1 MKEKNPLNILIQKP
15 QNYAIC
21 IFFCSIS
28 FFVYQ
33 FNYIFFHTMI
43 EVLSLTLSIMMYL
56 TATTTYKY
64 SKSNFVLF
72 IGISLLFVTI
82 LDAMHLMTYP
92 SLGVFEITNINI
104 SAQFWTAARIVEVIS
119 LAIAPLFLNR
129 PFSKY
134 LAYWIYSIITGCIIA
149 SIMYHPLFPI
159 CYTKEIGFTTIK
171 ILLEYFIIIL
181 ALLTV
186 FILQKQKKSQHQ
198 FLFQLCSMAL
208 LFIIASE
215 IIFLFYNPDNLI
227 SNFFG
232 HLLKLCS
239 FVLLFCGIFY
249 LGVENPY
256 RTISDQL
263 KESATHDLLT
273 GLYNRRGLEEFYP
286 REMARTKRTG
296 LCLGIIMIDLDNF
309 KLVNDRYGHLAGDE
323 VLKNFANILKS
334 CVRETDIVCRIGG
347 DEFLI
352 LANGNKEEIE
362 AIQKHIVDS
371 TYKQMIQKDQRLFD
385 FGVSTGY
392 ATSNPSH
399 PIPIDALVL
408 MADKEMY
415 VEKSNHKKRS
425 PT

>member
-43 EVLSLTLSIMMYL
+43 EVLSLTLSIMMFL

-72 IGISLLFVTI
+72 VGISLLFVAI

-92 SLGVFEITNINI
+92 GLGVFDITNVNVT
-104 SAQFWTAARIVEVIS
+104 AQFWTAARIVQILS
-119 LAIAPLFLNR
+119 LALASFFLNHS
-129 PFSKY
+129 FSKY
-134 LAYWIYSIITGCIIA
+134 LIYWIYSIVTMGLIA
-149 SIMYHPLFPI
+149 VIMLYPLFPI
-159 CYTKEIGFTTIK
+159 CYAKKTGFTNIK
-171 ILLEYFIIIL
+171 YLFEFLICLLAI
-181 ALLTV
+181 LTV
-186 FILQKQKKSQHQ
+186 FIYLKQKESQHQ
-198 FLFQLCSMAL
+198 FLFQLCSLSL
-208 LFIIASE
+208 LFIVASE
-215 IIFLFYNPDNLI
+215 IAFIFYNPYNLI
-227 SNFFG
+227 SNFIG
-232 HLLKLCS
+232 HLLKLSS

-256 RTISDQL
+256 RIISDQL

-286 REMARTKRTG
+286 REIARTKRTG

-323 VLKNFANILKS
+323 ILKQFAKILKS
-334 CVRETDIVCRIGG
+334 CVRETDLVCRIGG

-362 AIQKHIVDS
+362 AIQRHIVTTTD
-371 TYKQMIQKDQRLFD
+371 QEMIQKDQRLFD

-392 ATSNPSH
+392 ATSDPGH
-399 PIPIDALVL
+399 PVPIDSLVL
-408 MADKEMY
+408 M
-415 VEKSNHKKRS
+415 
-425 PT
+425 